1 MRQREGGHAF
11 PKSEGLPSE
20 DESRLVTEL
29 YEKQREYI
37 EKATPSQSTEAV
49 PKLPTVEDMKQQLA
63 LTIPVEEPELRA
75 LARQR
80 AEQVRDE
87 LIEVGKVSEER
98 VFLMETDP
106 TASGNEQV
114 RSRLTITAGS

>member
-1 MRQREGGHAF
+1 MRQF
-11 PKSEGLPSE
+11 
-20 DESRLVTEL
+20 
-29 YEKQREYI
+29 
-37 EKATPSQSTEAV
+37 EKATPSQSIEAV
-49 PKLPTVEDMKQQLA
+49 PKPPTVEDMKQQLA
-63 LTIPVEEPELRA
+63 LTIPIEEPELRA

-87 LIEVGKVSEER
+87 LIEVGKLSEER